1 MSTNAAATS
10 PQLMRAINMGRV
22 LAHAWQAGGFT
33 ASEAMATT
41 GLTRSTV
48 IDVCDDLV
56 GRGWLREM
64 SDARAA
70 GDYRKGRPARR
81 YELRAEAAVV
91 VGVDAGYD
99 AMSATVADLRGRP
112 LATAEAAIPALTPQ
126 TVARLAD
133 AGDRRSL
140 ARRVYDDA
148 LAAAGV
154 RPSEVLA
161 ITVGVPAPVDAD
173 GASPTDGV
181 GFWQVVN
188 PGFRQVFEG
197 CAPVVTIENDANLAA
212 IAEGAHPDGAGRD
225 VDSFI
230 AMLVGEGIGAGLM
243 IDGRLVRGRR
253 GGAGEMR
260 FLDKVHGVGSPEG
273 LALLARLWATKAI
286 ESGSLPR
293 ESLLAR
299 LDPHTLSERD
309 VADAATA
316 GDPAA
321 VDIVERLATR
331 LARICLV
338 LGDVL
343 DVDLVIVGGGAARSL
358 PAVIEE
364 AADILARSDDPTAP
378 RLVGS
383 ALGAAEVT
391 AGAVEHALAL
401 VRQRALDLP
410 LAGVRDVA

>member
-1 MSTNAAATS
+1 MSTLSAATS
-10 PQLMRAINMGRV
+10 PQLMRTINMGRV
-22 LAHAWQAGGFT
+22 LAHAWQAEGFT
-33 ASEAMATT
+33 ASEAMSTT

-56 GRGWLREM
+56 VKGWLREL

-81 YELRAEAAVV
+81 YALRAEAAVV
-91 VGVDAGYD
+91 IGVDAGYER
-99 AMSATVADLRGRP
+99 MSVVIADLRGRTV
-112 LATAEAAIPALTPQ
+112 ATCEAEIPALTPQ
-126 TVARLAD
+126 TVERLASAD
-133 AGDRRSL
+133 ERLRL
-140 ARRVYDDA
+140 ARRLYDEA
-148 LAAAGV
+148 LAASGV
-154 RPSEVLA
+154 DPAKVLA
-161 ITVGVPAPVDAD
+161 ITVGVPAPVDPL
-173 GASPTDGV
+173 GASPADTL
-181 GFWQVVN
+181 GFWRQVN
-188 PGFRQVFEG
+188 PGFAPAFAG
-197 CAPVVTIENDANLAA
+197 CAPLVTIENDANLAA
-212 IAEGAHPDGAGRD
+212 IAEGSHPDGSGREA
-225 VDSFI
+225 DSYI
-230 AMLVGEGIGAGLM
+230 AMLMGEGIGAGLM

-253 GGAGEMR
+253 GAAGEMR
-260 FLDKVHGVGSPEG
+260 FLDRVSGVGSSQG

-299 LDPHTLSERD
+299 LDPGMLREHD
-309 VADAATA
+309 VAGAATS

-321 VDIVERLATR
+321 VDIIERLAKR

-338 LGDVL
+338 LGDML
-343 DVDLVIVGGGAARSL
+343 DVDLVIVGGAAARSL
-358 PAVIEE
+358 PAVVDE

-383 ALGAAEVT
+383 ALGAAEVS

-401 VRQRALDLP
+401 VRQRALELP